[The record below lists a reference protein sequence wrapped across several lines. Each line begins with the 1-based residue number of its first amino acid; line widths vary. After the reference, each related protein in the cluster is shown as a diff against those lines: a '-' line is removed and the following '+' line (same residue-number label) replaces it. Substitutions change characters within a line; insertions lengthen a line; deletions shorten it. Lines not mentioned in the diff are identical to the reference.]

1 MKYAKINLSHIVMYV
16 VCLLLLT
23 GCCTTRTRGTSDDIL
38 DNQAAITEL
47 ATRLSDY
54 NSNVRRDIE
63 SLESIRNREASSGDT
78 IEELIRLFEE
88 YERCV
93 EQLVR
98 DYNNLRAEIE
108 GTNESAANTNRSS
121 SN

>member
-1 MKYAKINLSHIVMYV
+1 MYI

-23 GCCTTRTRGTSDDIL
+23 GCCSSRARGTSDDIL

-78 IEELIRLFEE
+78 IEELIKLFEE

-98 DYNNLRAEIE
+98 DYNSLRAEIE
-108 GTNESAANTNRSS
+108 SKNESVDDTH
-121 SN
+121 

>member
-1 MKYAKINLSHIVMYV
+1 MKYAKINLSHIIMCV

-23 GCCTTRTRGTSDDIL
+23 GCCTTRARGTSDDIL
-38 DNQAAITEL
+38 NNQAAVTEL

-108 GTNESAANTNRSS
+108 STNEGAANLDRNS